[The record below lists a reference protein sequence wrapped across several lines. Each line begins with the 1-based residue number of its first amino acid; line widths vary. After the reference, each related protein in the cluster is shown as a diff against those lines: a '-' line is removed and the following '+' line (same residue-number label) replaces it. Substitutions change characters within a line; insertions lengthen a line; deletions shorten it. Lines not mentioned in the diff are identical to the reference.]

1 VSDASLPLTIEWLN
15 NGELIDFEAEP
26 RFVRSSDSSLTITKT
41 TELDSRTYTCVARTE
56 LDSASAQATLTV
68 QGTIFFNSD
77 CSFYYDY
84 QKYFSSGN
92 TLYIS
97 MLTLKHTEWKQV
109 LRIYQPC
116 IMLL

>member
-41 TELDSRTYTCVARTE
+41 TELDSRTYTCVARTD

-68 QGTIFFNSD
+68 QGTIFFNLE
-77 CSFYYDY
+77 CSFYYLHGVHPVVY
-84 QKYFSSGN
+84 YN
-92 TLYIS
+92 
-97 MLTLKHTEWKQV
+97 M
-109 LRIYQPC
+109 
-116 IMLL
+116 